1 VRSLARQDL
10 THHDLRREFLGP
22 IRGEPMPVPAP
33 RIDLA
38 RLRLAARDRV
48 RRALRAPRAGSRVA
62 FVARG
67 GKAPGAKARPA

>member
-1 VRSLARQDL
+1 
-10 THHDLRREFLGP
+10 
-22 IRGEPMPVPAP
+22 MPVPAP